1 MKYGEIDSLVKG
13 IDSVVFDY
21 TVTGSAVSSI
31 STGDILNGDE
41 DCFYTVFAF
50 HVYDTATSTLNCYF
64 NADNTAGNYG
74 YRGITANN
82 TTVANINSTSAL
94 LRLCSVASGT
104 PQGFSMFNMYAKQG
118 SVRLLNGFNVCDING
133 TTVTQLEALSSVWN
147 NTNTNI
153 TGMVFAPS
161 AGKCG
166 VGTRIIIT
174 KGNGFTDG
182 IKTGVINTSGIK
194 NAWIRHDSQTLASPA
209 SSVTFTGLDGD
220 NDVLYLVKGTNK
232 TASATAAINT
242 LVINSDTGANYG
254 RQILYANNTTVGA
267 TRLTSDSAMLFF
279 GSASDQN
286 EYDCYNILLFAPKGF
301 IRPVISQCVN
311 EINGTTVD
319 YLFLAG
325 HSWNNTADNITTLS
339 IVSSQNNGIAAGST
353 FELYK
358 LNI

>member
-1 MKYGEIDSLVKG
+1 MLYGNIDGLVKG

-21 TVTGSAVSSI
+21 TTTGAVTSI
-31 STGDILNGDE
+31 DTGAILNGDE

-74 YRGITANN
+74 YRGITAAS
-82 TTVANINSTSAL
+82 TTVANVNSTSAL

-104 PQGFSMFNMYAKQG
+104 PQGFSMFSMYSKQG

-133 TTVTQLEALSSVWN
+133 TTVTQLEYISSVWN
-147 NTNTNI
+147 NTDTNI

-174 KGNGFTDG
+174 KGNNFTDG
-182 IKTGVINTSGIK
+182 MKTGVINTSGIK

-209 SSVTFTGLDGD
+209 TSVTFTGLDGD
-220 NDVLYLVKGTNK
+220 NDVLYYVKSTVKSVTGK
-232 TASATAAINT
+232 TDGIKLQING
-242 LVINSDTGANYG
+242 DTGTNYG
-254 RQILYANNTTVGA
+254 RQNLNGANTTVA
-267 TRLTSDSAMLFF
+267 ANRLTNAKYIYSAYTDAAARYSIAEAL
-279 GSASDQN
+279 
-286 EYDCYNILLFAPKGF
+286 IFAPKGF
-301 IRPVISQCVN
+301 IRPAITQKINS
-311 EINGTTVD
+311 INGTLILSLTLAGFSWSNTVD
-319 YLFLAG
+319 NIIQISLSDYYG
-325 HSWNNTADNITTLS
+325 NNHI
-339 IVSSQNNGIAAGST
+339 GAGST

>member
-1 MKYGEIDSLVKG
+1 MLYGNIDGLVKC

-21 TVTGSAVSSI
+21 TVTGSPVSSI
-31 STGDILNGDE
+31 DTGNILNGDE

-50 HVYDTATSTLNCYF
+50 HVYDTSTSTLNCYF

-118 SVRLLNGFNVCDING
+118 SVRLLNGYNVCDING

-166 VGTRIIIT
+166 VGTRIIII

-194 NAWIRHDSQTLASPA
+194 NAWIRHDSHTLASPA
-209 SSVTFTGLDGD
+209 SSVSFTGLDGD
-220 NDVLYLVKGTNK
+220 SDVLYLGKGTMKN
-232 TASATAAINT
+232 AYN
-242 LVINSDTGANYG
+242 GAVTVGLRANADSGNNYG
-254 RQILYANNTTVGA
+254 FQRLSGVNTTVSGE
-267 TRLTSDSAMLFF
+267 RDTSEAQMTFAGLDA
-279 GSASDQN
+279 QN
-286 EYDCYNILLFAPKGF
+286 KFSQFSFLLFAPKGF
-301 IRPVISQCVN
+301 IRPAILEQSYDTA
-311 EINGTTVD
+311 TTTIGGIT
-319 YLFLAG
+319 YRGF
-325 HSWNNTADNITTLS
+325 SWSNTADNITALS
-339 IVSSQNNGIAAGST
+339 LVSNQSSFLGN